1 LPFINDVAR
10 CDWLKPS
17 QVEGHILEGTD
28 NLEKDFSGMQL
39 RWGGVIRMQRIDSF
53 LLALESGR
61 MQEIIEEGYM
71 HMQSRDGE
79 GNTYCM

>member
-1 LPFINDVAR
+1 MDLYDVAH
-10 CDWLKPS
+10 CDWLKQS
-17 QVEGHILEGTD
+17 QVEGHIFEGTE
-28 NLEKDFSGMQL
+28 NLEEDFSAMQP